1 MSPESESGPQFRDVL
16 AEERWV
22 KLMFDALRLFDFG
35 PTRIQDVVQITG
47 DPTWRGPPTR
57 WSTTEVLPRRL
68 FDLKGAVASELPYMI
83 VDG

>member
-57 WSTTEVLPRRL
+57 WSTTEGYYL
-68 FDLKGAVASELPYMI
+68 
-83 VDG
+83 DGSSI